1 MKKLYIIILV
11 LLLSFGNIIPI
22 QAKDSKVIKVG
33 YPIQQGLTEKDEE
46 GNYIGYTVDYLNEI
60 KKYTGWSYEFVEVEG
75 DLNKQLTTLLKM
87 LEDGEIDIMGGMVY
101 NDELAEIYD
110 YPGYNYGVAYTT
122 LAVRKDD
129 GRWISDDFQHWN
141 DIKVGAYSASSK
153 RLKELEKFA
162 NVNGF
167 TYEVVEKDN
176 YEQLLSALQSGEIDA
191 MLQVDISMDEDLRA
205 IAKFSPVPYYFA
217 ISKGNQDLVREM
229 NSALSNIASGNP
241 YLQANLYEKYFNAND
256 EFILS
261 EENRKY
267 IESLGTIK
275 VLLMDGNAP
284 IQYYEKEP
292 KGIAVSYLEKIKEK
306 TGLQYEIIVT
316 QNEKECMNLIK
327 NRKIDLILGVPS
339 NSDIITELDLTMS
352 LPYLDSYAI
361 LVSGNITD
369 IDAVKEKK
377 FNHNTESA
385 LKHLNKGKNIA
396 GYLDSY
402 CTNFYLQKSRLY
414 KNIKMD
420 MNESDKIQYYMGLVD
435 KHKIYLLSII
445 NAVINSVSEEQSQEI
460 IYENTIVP
468 IDYTLG
474 ELIRSFFWQ
483 INAIVLLFL
492 FLGVLLY
499 VRNMKIKTSMFN
511 ELVIQQKRVNELSKL
526 MDECIFE
533 YNYCDDTMKIQ
544 NNTVMFDK
552 KHRIE
557 NYMEYEKHHFI
568 REMIQKEE
576 DGTKDFILEILGQK
590 RWYRVILKVIK
601 GKNGVS
607 TYALGKIYDVNA
619 EVTEHQDLIQRS
631 KRDPLTNLLNRAGAE
646 EEIQRMLNSG
656 SIEGSLLLFDIDNFK
671 SINDNL
677 GHPEGDEVLKNI
689 ARLMEI
695 FFEDSDIKCRLG
707 GDEFLVFLNRAVDKE
722 KLNLLL
728 EQWIMKTQQELF
740 NRYKELF
747 VSVSIGATIVAKAG
761 ETYKNLY
768 KEADVAMYRAKLNGK
783 NGFFIYEKSD
793 EI

>member
-22 QAKDSKVIKVG
+22 QAKDRKVIKVG

-60 KKYTGWSYEFVEVEG
+60 KKYTGWSYEFVEVDG
-75 DLNKQLTTLLKM
+75 DLNEQLITLLKM
-87 LEDGEIDIMGGMVY
+87 LEDGEIDVMGGMVY
-101 NDELAEIYD
+101 SDDMAQIYD

-129 GRWISDDFQHWN
+129 GRWIADDFQHW
-141 DIKVGAYSASSK
+141 DGIKVGIYGKVTK
-153 RLKELEKFA
+153 RMQELEKFA

-176 YEQLLSALQSGEIDA
+176 YEEMLASLESGEIDA
-191 MLQVDISMDEDLRA
+191 MLQVDISMEEDLRA

-241 YLQANLYEKYFNAND
+241 YLQANLYEKYFNVND
-256 EFILS
+256 EFVLS

-284 IQYYEKEP
+284 IQYYDKEA

-316 QNEKECMNLIK
+316 HDEKECMNLIK
-327 NRKIDLILGVPS
+327 NKKIDLILGVPC
-339 NSDIITELDLTMS
+339 NSEIITELDLTMS

-361 LVSGNITD
+361 WVSGNITD
-369 IDAVKEKK
+369 IDSVKEKK
-377 FNHNTESA
+377 ITHNTESA
-385 LKHLNKGKNIA
+385 LKDLNKSKNTVS
-396 GYLDSY
+396 YLDSY

-420 MNESDKIQYYMGLVD
+420 VNDSDKIQYYMGLVD

-445 NAVINSVSEEQSQEI
+445 NAVINSVSEEQKQEI
-460 IYENTIVP
+460 IYENTVVP
-468 IDYTLG
+468 MDYTLL
-474 ELIRSFFWQ
+474 EFIRSFYWQ
-483 INAIVLLFL
+483 IIAFILFIL
-492 FLGVLLY
+492 FLGILVY
-499 VRNMKIKTSMFN
+499 VRSIKVKTSMLN
-511 ELVIQQKRVNELSKL
+511 EIVIQQKRVSELAKL

-544 NNTVMFDK
+544 NNTFMFDK

-576 DGTKDFILEILGQK
+576 DGAKDFTLEILGQK

-607 TYALGKIYDVNA
+607 TYALGKIYDVNT
-619 EVTEHQDLIQRS
+619 EVTEHQDLIERS

-646 EEIQRMLNSG
+646 EEIQRILNSG
-656 SIEGSLLLFDIDNFK
+656 SMEGSLLLFDIDNFK
-671 SINDNL
+671 AINDNL

-695 FFEDSDIKCRLG
+695 FFEDSDVKCRLG
-707 GDEFLVFLNRAVDKE
+707 GDEFLVFLNRKVDKE
-722 KLNLLL
+722 QLNLLL
-728 EQWIMKTQQELF
+728 EQWVIKTQQELF
-740 NRYKELF
+740 NRYKDLF
-747 VSVSIGATIVAKAG
+747 VSVSIGATLVAKEG
-761 ETYKNLY
+761 EIYKNLY
-768 KEADVAMYRAKLNGK
+768 KEADIAMYRAKLNGK
-783 NGFFIYEKSD
+783 NGFSIYEKND

>member
-22 QAKDSKVIKVG
+22 QAKDRKVIKVG

-60 KKYTGWSYEFVEVEG
+60 KKYTGWSYEFVEVDG
-75 DLNKQLTTLLKM
+75 DLNEQLITLLKM
-87 LEDGEIDIMGGMVY
+87 LEDGEIDVMGGMVY
-101 NDELAEIYD
+101 SDDMAQIYD

-129 GRWISDDFQHWN
+129 GRWIADDFQHW
-141 DIKVGAYSASSK
+141 DGIKVGIYGKVTK
-153 RLKELEKFA
+153 RMQELEKFA

-176 YEQLLSALQSGEIDA
+176 YEEMLASLESGEIDA
-191 MLQVDISMDEDLRA
+191 MLQVDISMEEDLRA

-241 YLQANLYEKYFNAND
+241 YLQANLYEKYFNVND
-256 EFILS
+256 EFVLS

-284 IQYYEKEP
+284 IQYYDKKA

-316 QNEKECMNLIK
+316 HEEKECMSLIK

-339 NSDIITELDLTMS
+339 NSDIITELDLNMS

-361 LVSGNITD
+361 WVSGNITD
-369 IDAVKEKK
+369 IDLVQEEK

-385 LKHLNKGKNIA
+385 LKALNKGKNIA

-414 KNIKMD
+414 KNIKVD
-420 MNESDKIQYYMGLVD
+420 MNDSDKIQYYMGLVD
-435 KHKIYLLSII
+435 KQKIYLLSII
-445 NAVINSVSEEQSQEI
+445 NAVINSVSEEQKQEI
-460 IYENTIVP
+460 IYENTVVP
-468 IDYTLG
+468 MDYTLL
-474 ELIRSFFWQ
+474 EFIRSFYWQ
-483 INAIVLLFL
+483 IIAFILFIL
-492 FLGVLLY
+492 FLGILVY
-499 VRNMKIKTSMFN
+499 VRSIKVKTSMLN
-511 ELVIQQKRVNELSKL
+511 EIVIQQKRVSELAKL

-544 NNTVMFDK
+544 NNTFMFDK

-576 DGTKDFILEILGQK
+576 DGEKDFTLEILGQK

-619 EVTEHQDLIQRS
+619 EVTEHQDLIERS

-646 EEIQRMLNSG
+646 EEIQRILNSG
-656 SIEGSLLLFDIDNFK
+656 SMEGSLLLFDIDNFK
-671 SINDNL
+671 AINDNL

-695 FFEDSDIKCRLG
+695 FFEDSDVKCRLG
-707 GDEFLVFLNRAVDKE
+707 GDEFLVFLNRKVDKE
-722 KLNLLL
+722 QLNLLL
-728 EQWIMKTQQELF
+728 EQWVIKTQQELF
-740 NRYKELF
+740 NRYKDLF
-747 VSVSIGATIVAKAG
+747 VSVSIGATLVAKEG
-761 ETYKNLY
+761 EIYKNLY
-768 KEADVAMYRAKLNGK
+768 KEADIAMYRAKLNGK
-783 NGFFIYEKSD
+783 NGFSIYEKND

>member
-22 QAKDSKVIKVG
+22 QAKDRKVIKVA
-33 YPIQQGLTEKDEE
+33 YPIQQGLTEKDKE

-60 KKYTGWSYEFVEVEG
+60 KKYTGWTYEFVEVEG
-75 DLNKQLTTLLKM
+75 NLKEQLTTLLEM
-87 LEDGEIDIMGGMVY
+87 LKDGEIDIMGGMVY
-101 NDELAEIYD
+101 SDELDQIYD

-129 GRWISDDFQHWN
+129 GRWISDDFQHW
-141 DIKVGAYSASSK
+141 DGIKVGVYNRVTK
-153 RLKELEKFA
+153 RMQELEKFA

-167 TYEVVEKDN
+167 TYQVVEKDN
-176 YEQLLSALQSGEIDA
+176 EEEMLAALKSGEIDA
-191 MLQVDISMDEDLRA
+191 MLQVDISMGEDLRA

-229 NSALSNIASGNP
+229 NKALSNITSGNP
-241 YLQANLYEKYFNAND
+241 YLQANLYEKYFSVKD
-256 EFILS
+256 EFVLS
-261 EENRKY
+261 EDNRKY

-284 IQYYEKEP
+284 IQYYDKEP
-292 KGIAVSYLEKIKEK
+292 KGIAMSYLEKIKEK

-316 QNEKECMNLIK
+316 QKEKECMDLIQK
-327 NRKIDLILGVPS
+327 KKIDLILGVSS
-339 NSDIITELDLTMS
+339 NSDIISKLDLNMS

-361 LVSGNITD
+361 WVSGKITD
-369 IDAVKEKK
+369 MDVVKEKK
-377 FNHNTESA
+377 FIHNTESA
-385 LKHLNKGKNIA
+385 LKDLNKNKNTVS
-396 GYLDSY
+396 YLDSY

-420 MNESDKIQYYMGLVD
+420 MNDSDKIQYYMGLVD
-435 KHKIYLLSII
+435 KDKLYLLSII
-445 NAVINSVSEEQSQEI
+445 NAVINSVSEEQKQEI
-460 IYENTIVP
+460 IYENTVVSM
-468 IDYTLG
+468 DYTLC
-474 ELIRSFFWQ
+474 EFIRSFYWQ
-483 INAIVLLFL
+483 IIAFILFLLFL
-492 FLGVLLY
+492 GILVY
-499 VRNMKIKTSMFN
+499 VRSIKVKTSMLN
-511 ELVIQQKRVNELSKL
+511 EIVIQQKRVNELAKL

-557 NYMEYEKHHFI
+557 NYMEYGKHHFI

-576 DGTKDFILEILGQK
+576 DGTKDFVLEILGQK

-601 GKNGVS
+601 GKNGIS

-619 EVTEHQDLIQRS
+619 EVTEHQDLVERS

-646 EEIQRMLNSG
+646 EGIQRILNSD

-671 SINDNL
+671 SINDTL

-689 ARLMEI
+689 ARLMDI

-707 GDEFLVFLNRAVDKE
+707 GDEFLVFLNRTVDKE
-722 KLNLLL
+722 QLNLLL
-728 EQWIMKTQQELF
+728 EQWIIKTQQELF
-740 NRYKELF
+740 NRYKDLF
-747 VSVSIGATIVAKAG
+747 VSMSIGVTIVAKEG

-768 KEADVAMYRAKLNGK
+768 KEADIAMYRAKLNGK
-783 NGFFIYEKSD
+783 NGFSIYEKND
-793 EI
+793 KI